1 MMISCAVCCQK
12 RNFMEKVKKSHLWVK
27 LLFFFSV
34 IGPGIIA
41 ANADNDAGGI
51 FTYSIVGAHFGIKM
65 LWVLFLITFS
75 LAITQE
81 MGVRIGLVT
90 RQGLGGIIREKFGVK
105 WTLFAMVTM
114 LIANL
119 GTITAE
125 FAGIASAFE
134 IGNISK
140 YWSVPI
146 CALVVWL
153 VLFKGS
159 FKTTQK
165 IFLIFSAFYLVY
177 IINGFLVQPD
187 FGASVSALVKP
198 TIEWTAPFL
207 LTMIALIGTT
217 ITPWGQFFIQ
227 SYVVDKGLGIKH
239 YKAEK
244 LEVFIGAFITNIVS
258 FFIIISTA
266 YTLYKTGVHIADA
279 KDVALALKPLA
290 GNFATI
296 LFGFGLFVASMLGAF
311 ILPTA
316 TSYAICEAFG
326 WEYGFNKKWEEARIF
341 YSIILVS
348 IAIPAVLVL
357 LPGLPLIKVML
368 LSQDINGIL
377 LPIILIF
384 VLKIIND
391 KEIMGEHVNKPIG
404 NIISWLTV
412 SGIIAATVALV
423 VSSFIY
429 KF

>member
-1 MMISCAVCCQK
+1 MK
-12 RNFMEKVKKSHLWVK
+12 KVKVKGSHFWAK
-27 LLFFFSV
+27 IIFFFGV

-51 FTYSIVGAHFGIKM
+51 STLSVVGAHFGIKM

-75 LAITQE
+75 LAVTQE

-105 WTLFAMVTM
+105 WTFFAMVTM
-114 LIANL
+114 LVANL

-140 YWSVPI
+140 YWSVPLS
-146 CALVVWL
+146 ALVVWL
-153 VLFKGS
+153 ILYKGS

-165 IFLIFSAFYLVY
+165 IFLIFSTFYLVY
-177 IINGFLVQPD
+177 IINGFIVHPD
-187 FGASVSALVKP
+187 FGASLEALVKP

-227 SYVVDKGLGIKH
+227 SYVVDKGLDIKH

-244 LEVFIGAFITNIVS
+244 AEVFIGAFITDIVS

-266 YTLYKTGVHIADA
+266 YTLYKTGIHITDA
-279 KDVALALKPLA
+279 KDAAMALEPLA
-290 GNFATI
+290 GHFSLI

-316 TSYAICEAFG
+316 TAYAICEAFG
-326 WEYGFNKKWEEARIF
+326 WEYGFNKNWEEAKMF
-341 YSIILVS
+341 YGIILVG
-348 IAIPAVLVL
+348 IVFPAILVL
-357 LPGLPLIKVML
+357 IPGLPLVKVMI
-368 LSQDINGIL
+368 LSQDVNGML

-391 KEIMGEHVNKPIG
+391 KKIMGEHTNKPIG
-404 NIISWLTV
+404 NIIAWATV
-412 SGIIAATVALV
+412 IGIIAATVVLV
-423 VSSFIY
+423 VASF
-429 KF
+429 FL